1 MAAGDLFTDVS
12 AVSLD
17 EMNDRAALQR
27 RTDHK
32 YMVALD
38 DLADLVEELAD
49 THEVLEIDGERVFD
63 YESTYF
69 DTPSLRCFRDH
80 VRDRRP
86 RFKARTRCYVATG
99 DCYFEVKVKRE
110 DGETLKRSIDYDPDE
125 RATIRPPARE
135 LLQEVLPTCGIDAP
149 ESDPQTSLVTSI
161 RRVTLVARDAPER
174 TTFDLDVEVRA
185 PGGDRA
191 RFDAGHAIAETKTED
206 GDGAWDRALRAAGR
220 EPVSLSKYRVG
231 AGLLLAP
238 GEDEDYARELKELFL
253 LQAVSR

>member
-1 MAAGDLFTDVS
+1 MTPGDLFTDLS

-17 EMNDRAALQR
+17 AMNDRAALQR
-27 RTDHK
+27 RTDNK
-32 YMVALD
+32 YVVALD
-38 DLADLVEELAD
+38 DLAALVDELAD
-49 THEVLEIDGERVFD
+49 THEVLEIDGDRVFD

-69 DTPSLRCFRDH
+69 DTPSLRCFHDH

-125 RATIRPPARE
+125 RATIRPAARD
-135 LLQEVLPTCGIDAP
+135 LVHEVLPMCGIDEP
-149 ESDPQTSLVTSI
+149 ESDPRTSLVTSF
-161 RRVTLVARDAPER
+161 RRVTVVAREAPER
-174 TTFDLDVEVRA
+174 TTFDFDVDVRA

-191 RFDAGHAIAETKTED
+191 RFDAGHAIAETKTAE

-220 EPVSLSKYRVG
+220 EPVSLSKYRIG

-238 GEDEDYARELKELFL
+238 GEDEDYARELKELFR
-253 LQAVSR
+253 LQVASR